1 MGGNINQIN
10 EFSQSKKPTTKMNAN
25 KRFAEAKVN
34 VESGFALPLVL
45 IVGLIMTVGGFAL
58 LARSF
63 GGLIGSQ
70 RLEQARQAK
79 AIAESGI
86 AQTIESLNSDY
97 RYLLINCYSKNGSS
111 PGSHSCVEVE
121 NSDTTSY
128 ECTWEQPC
136 VPSSICPDATSSGN
150 PDITGVVSNP
160 AGDYEVDYYAY
171 SGTQYYG
178 GTGTLRVIGHRKSND
193 NTRILAS
200 AVVETSFDIKP
211 KPCDNTYGSPATNSG
226 FPALLA
232 STVTM
237 GGNDVIGQT
246 SGNILCTKCITPIYT
261 DINADGIIDSDER
274 TEQNEPAISCNT
286 QCDVGGEIF
295 IGDIDIPPVPEF
307 PSNLIGNTEY
317 TNVDLQSGDI
327 TITAGNTTGVNN
339 NNRCETEKEGNI
351 FITHCKISN
360 IIGSGKRVL
369 NVDTSNGPINLYIQG
384 DVSLSGKSGIIHNG
398 SAEDLSL
405 FGLPASSDDSC
416 STDDSFTLQDI
427 KISGGASGS
436 NMFIF
441 FPCGD
446 VGINGGSKNNCDVAE
461 DDNCAGGDIRGAVWS
476 KSWTGSSGNQAQL
489 VVPPDLPSELVRR
502 NGTSF
507 AISIQ
512 DYISLGVNSWF
523 SFEREP

>member
-1 MGGNINQIN
+1 MK
-10 EFSQSKKPTTKMNAN
+10 SKRMKTSLQTKPD
-25 KRFAEAKVN
+25 E
-34 VESGFALPLVL
+34 GFILPLVL

-70 RLEQARQAK
+70 RLEQARQAR

-97 RYLLINCYSKNGSS
+97 RYLLINCFSKNGSI

-121 NSDTTSY
+121 DSESISY
-128 ECTWEQPC
+128 ECTWDKPC
-136 VPSSICPDATSSGN
+136 IPSSICPDATSAGTPN
-150 PDITGVVSNP
+150 LTGITSNP
-160 AGDYEVDYYAY
+160 SGDYEVDYYAY

-178 GTGTLRVIGHRKSND
+178 GTGTLRVIGHRKSYD

-226 FPALLA
+226 FPGLLA

-237 GGNDVIGQT
+237 GGNDVIGKT
-246 SGNILCTKCITPIYT
+246 SGNILCTKCTTPSYT
-261 DINADGIIDSDER
+261 DTNTDGIIDSDER
-274 TEQNEPAISCNT
+274 TKQNESAINCNNV
-286 QCDVGGEIF
+286 CDVGGEIF
-295 IGDIDIPPVPEF
+295 IGDIDIPSVPEF
-307 PSNLIGNTEY
+307 PS
-317 TNVDLQSGDI
+317 DLNGVTIYNEIDLKNGDI
-327 TITAGNTTGVNN
+327 TIIAGTTAGVNN
-339 NNRCETEKEGNI
+339 DSRCETKI
-351 FITHCKISN
+351 VDTIPITHCKISN

-369 NVDTSNGPINLYIQG
+369 NVDTSNGPVNLYIQG
-384 DVSLSGKSGIIHNG
+384 DVTLSGKSGIIHDG
-398 SAEDLSL
+398 AAEDLSL
-405 FGLPASSDDSC
+405 FGRPASSNDAC
-416 STDDSFTLQDI
+416 STDDNFTLQNI

-446 VGINGGSKNNCDVAE
+446 VGINGGSKNNCDVAA
-461 DDNCAGGDIRGAVWS
+461 DDNCAGGDIRGAVWA

-507 AISIQ
+507 ATSIQ

-523 SFEREP
+523 SFQREP

>member
-1 MGGNINQIN
+1 MKNTQI
-10 EFSQSKKPTTKMNAN
+10 KKD
-25 KRFAEAKVN
+25 
-34 VESGFALPLVL
+34 GFALPLVL

-70 RLEQARQAK
+70 RLEQARQAR

-97 RYLLINCYSKNGSS
+97 RYLLINCYSKNGSI

-121 NSDTTSY
+121 DSNSISY
-128 ECTWEQPC
+128 ECTWDQPC
-136 VPSSICPDATSSGN
+136 IPSSICPDATSSGK
-150 PDITGVVSNP
+150 PDITGITSNP
-160 AGDYEVDYYAY
+160 SGDYEVDYYAY

-193 NTRILAS
+193 KTRILAS

-211 KPCDNTYGSPATNSG
+211 KPCDNTYGLPATNSG

-246 SGNILCTKCITPIYT
+246 SGNILCTKCTTPSYT
-261 DINADGIIDSDER
+261 DTNEDGIIDSNER
-274 TEQNEPAISCNT
+274 TKQNEPAIKCNDNT
-286 QCDVGGEIF
+286 CNIGGEIF
-295 IGDIDIPPVPEF
+295 IGDIDIPTVPEF
-307 PSNLIGNTEY
+307 PSYLEGE
-317 TNVDLQSGDI
+317 TNYSDIDLQSGDI
-327 TITAGNTTGVNN
+327 TITAGSATGVNN
-339 NNRCETEKEGNI
+339 NNHCETEKVADI

-360 IIGSGKRVL
+360 IIGSGSRTL
-369 NVDTSNGPINLYIQG
+369 NIDTSNGPINLYIQG
-384 DVSLSGKSGIIHNG
+384 NVSLSGKSGIIHDG
-398 SAEDLSL
+398 APEDLSL
-405 FGLPASSDDSC
+405 FGLPISSNDSC

-446 VGINGGSKNNCDVAE
+446 VGINGGSKNNCENAT
-461 DDNCAGGDIRGAVWS
+461 DDNCAGGDIRGAVWA
-476 KSWTGSSGNQAQL
+476 KSWTGSAGNQAQL
-489 VVPPDLPSELVRR
+489 FVPPDLPSELVRR
-502 NGTSF
+502 HGTSF
-507 AISIQ
+507 ATSIQ